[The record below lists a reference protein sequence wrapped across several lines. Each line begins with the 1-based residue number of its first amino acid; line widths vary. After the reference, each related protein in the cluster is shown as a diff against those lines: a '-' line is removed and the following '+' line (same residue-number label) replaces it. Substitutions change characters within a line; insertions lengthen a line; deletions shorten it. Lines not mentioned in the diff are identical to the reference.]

1 MIGDEPLPLL
11 MCESC
16 EEFNRAGEHAV
27 PALCD
32 VCTAATLC
40 AWEEFSDGL
49 VRTCVELAEVLAR
62 VAIWIRVVDP
72 DADGVRAWFARRRL
86 S

>member
-16 EEFNRAGEHAV
+16 EEFNR
-27 PALCD
+27 

-49 VRTCVELAEVLAR
+49 VRTCVELAEVLAK